1 MRCTDMIKFV
11 LFDLDDTLL
20 DFHKAEA
27 AAIKKTFSHIGIP
40 TDDGTVAR
48 YSEINASQW
57 RRLEK
62 GEISRE
68 QVLLKRFDIL
78 FDELGV
84 RIPSEMARKTYE
96 YLLGVGHYFIDG
108 APEVLNALHG
118 KYRLYI
124 VSNGTAN
131 VQDRRLHS
139 ADMERYFDGVFISER
154 VGHNKPNK
162 AFFDACFAG
171 IDGFDRDSAL
181 IVGDTLSSDI
191 LGGINAG
198 IKTCWFNPKA
208 LPADPAIPADYEIRS
223 LSELPTLLER
233 I

>member
-1 MRCTDMIKFV
+1 MRCTEMIKFV

-20 DFHKAEA
+20 DFHRAEA

-40 TDDGTVAR
+40 VDDDVIAR

-68 QVLLKRFDIL
+68 QVLLERFDIL
-78 FDELGV
+78 FAELGV
-84 RIPSEMARKTYE
+84 RIPSEMAQKTYE

-108 APEVLNALHG
+108 APEVLDALHG
-118 KYRLYI
+118 KYRLYL
-124 VSNGTAN
+124 VSNGTAD
-131 VQDRRLHS
+131 VQDRRLRS
-139 ADMERYFDGVFISER
+139 ADMERYFEKVFISER
-154 VGHNKPNK
+154 VGYNKPNK
-162 AFFDACFAG
+162 AFFDACFAE
-171 IDGFDRDSAL
+171 IDGFDKDSAI

-208 LPADPAIPADYEIRS
+208 LPADPAIPADYEIRT
-223 LSELPTLLER
+223 LSELPDLLER

>member
-68 QVLLKRFDIL
+68 QVLLERFDIL

-84 RIPSEMARKTYE
+84 RIPSEMAQKTYE

-154 VGHNKPNK
+154 VGHNKPSK

-181 IVGDTLSSDI
+181 ILSLI
-191 LGGINAG
+191 HI
-198 IKTCWFNPKA
+198 
-208 LPADPAIPADYEIRS
+208 
-223 LSELPTLLER
+223 
-233 I
+233 

>member
-20 DFHKAEA
+20 DFGKAEA
-27 AAIKKTFSHIGIP
+27 AAIKKTFSHIGLP
-40 TDDGTVAR
+40 ADDGVIAR

-68 QVLLKRFDIL
+68 QVLLERFDIL
-78 FDELGV
+78 FNELGV
-84 RIPSEMARKTYE
+84 KIPSEMAQKTYE

-108 APEVLNALHG
+108 APEVLDALHG
-118 KYRLYI
+118 KYRLYL
-124 VSNGTAN
+124 VSNGTAD
-131 VQDRRLHS
+131 VQDRRLRS
-139 ADMERYFDGVFISER
+139 ADMEKYFDGIFISER
-154 VGHNKPNK
+154 VGYNKPNK
-162 AFFDACFAG
+162 AFFDACFAE
-171 IDGFDRDSAL
+171 IDGFDKDSAI

-198 IKTCWFNPKA
+198 IKTCWFNPRA
-208 LPADPAIPADYEIRS
+208 LPADPNIPADYEIHA
-223 LSELPTLLER
+223 LAQLPDLLER

>member
-68 QVLLKRFDIL
+68 QVLLERFDIL

-84 RIPSEMARKTYE
+84 RIPSEMAQKTYE

-108 APEVLNALHG
+108 APEVSECAARQIPTVHCVKRYGKCSGQTAAQCGYGAL
-118 KYRLYI
+118 
-124 VSNGTAN
+124 
-131 VQDRRLHS
+131 
-139 ADMERYFDGVFISER
+139 F
-154 VGHNKPNK
+154 
-162 AFFDACFAG
+162 
-171 IDGFDRDSAL
+171 
-181 IVGDTLSSDI
+181 
-191 LGGINAG
+191 
-198 IKTCWFNPKA
+198 
-208 LPADPAIPADYEIRS
+208 
-223 LSELPTLLER
+223 
-233 I
+233 

>member
-1 MRCTDMIKFV
+1 MRCTDMIKYV

-20 DFHKAEA
+20 DFGTAEA
-27 AAIKKTFSHIGIP
+27 AAIKKTFSHIGLP
-40 TDDGTVAR
+40 TDDAVVAR
-48 YSEINASQW
+48 YSEINANQW

-68 QVLLKRFDIL
+68 QVLLERFDIL

-84 RIPSEMARKTYE
+84 KIPSEMAQKTYE

-108 APEVLNALHG
+108 APEVLDALYG
-118 KYRLYI
+118 KYRLYL
-124 VSNGTAN
+124 VSNGTAD
-131 VQDRRLHS
+131 VQDRRLQS

-154 VGHNKPNK
+154 VGYNKPSK
-162 AFFDACFAG
+162 AFFDACFAE
-171 IDGFDRDSAL
+171 IDGFDKDSAI

-208 LPADPAIPADYEIRS
+208 LPADPTIPADYELRS
-223 LSELPTLLER
+223 LSELPKLLES

>member
-68 QVLLKRFDIL
+68 QVLLERFDIL

-84 RIPSEMARKTYE
+84 RIPSEMAQKTYE

-154 VGHNKPNK
+154 VGHNKPSK
-162 AFFDACFAG
+162 AFFDACRAFLPDVAADECVMIG
-171 IDGFDRDSAL
+171 DSLTA
-181 IVGDTLSSDI
+181 DI
-191 LGGINAG
+191 TGGKNAG
-198 IKTCWFNPKA
+198 MKTIWYNHPHRPVPERCE
-208 LPADPAIPADYEIRS
+208 ADQIVDS
-223 LSELPTLLER
+223 LLKLKNLL
-233 I
+233 